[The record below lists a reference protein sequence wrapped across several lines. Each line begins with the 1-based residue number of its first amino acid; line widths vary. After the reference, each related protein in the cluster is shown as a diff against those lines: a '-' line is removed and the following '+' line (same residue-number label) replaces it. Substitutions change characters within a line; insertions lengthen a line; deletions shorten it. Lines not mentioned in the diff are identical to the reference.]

1 MLVLVLVWTGSV
13 CWSCMEASFL
23 NKGKQKKKCCKLK
36 ALSTTLLLSC
46 FMKVGNPSMAMAHKI
61 INTLYLLQHNLSPH
75 PHCIRRIWNPKFLPE
90 NSLPA
95 ILDLCLRKTQ
105 PGKSHE
111 CCDTMVFKLCF
122 QNVFRLWKWKAGI
135 FKFLQFEEH
144 KAQFLIWISVDGRSK
159 RRKKSTF
166 SNFSGVV
173 PMPPRTPVFLF
184 I

>member
-13 CWSCMEASFL
+13 CWSCMEVSFL

-46 FMKVGNPSMAMAHKI
+46 FMKVGNPLMAMVHKI

-75 PHCIRRIWNPKFLPE
+75 PHCVRRIWNPKFLPE

-95 ILDLCLRKTQ
+95 SLDLCSRKMQ

-111 CCDTMVFKLCF
+111 YCDPMVFKLCF
-122 QNVFRLWKWKAGI
+122 KTS
-135 FKFLQFEEH
+135 
-144 KAQFLIWISVDGRSK
+144 SVSMK
-159 RRKKSTF
+159 MKSSYF
-166 SNFSGVV
+166 QI
-173 PMPPRTPVFLF
+173 PPVWRA
-184 I
+184 